1 MAQDQHVWGQH
12 VWGQHAGGQH
22 AGGQHVLRQ
31 HAEGQQR
38 DLNNDTSVAMSFHVA
53 GLC

>member
-1 MAQDQHVWGQH
+1 MFGVSTFGVSTLEVNTFFVSTLKVNIMAP
-12 VWGQHAGGQH
+12 
-22 AGGQHVLRQ
+22 
-31 HAEGQQR
+31 QQR